1 MGRGPEKVLE
11 LNGTTELSTCKW
23 LKWQLLGDMYF
34 TTICPFF
41 LFLLFR
47 ATSAAFGGSQARGGI
62 GAAAAGLHCSHS
74 HMGSLTHKGSN
85 PRLHGYQLGSLP
97 LSHKRNSYF
106 TTI

>member
-41 LFLLFR
+41 FVF
-47 ATSAAFGGSQARGGI
+47 AF
-62 GAAAAGLHCSHS
+62 
-74 HMGSLTHKGSN
+74 
-85 PRLHGYQLGSLP
+85 
-97 LSHKRNSYF
+97 
-106 TTI
+106 